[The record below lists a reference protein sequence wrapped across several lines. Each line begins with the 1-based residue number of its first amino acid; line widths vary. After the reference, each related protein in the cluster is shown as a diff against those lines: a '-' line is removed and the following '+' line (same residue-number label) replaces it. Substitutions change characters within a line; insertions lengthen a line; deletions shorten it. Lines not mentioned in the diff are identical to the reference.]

1 MTGGRK
7 GLLAA
12 AAFAAL
18 LAGAPVQAQVV
29 EEPTGAQVLWECRT
43 MESVLID
50 GVHDAKAVMGD
61 LAMLGD
67 EPRTRQR
74 LALHDTLLQALV
86 RSEMA
91 ASALI
96 RLRCPNRV
104 ILPPFEDD
112 MRRAWTALASN
123 RQTFQRAIPP

>member
-1 MTGGRK
+1 VTGGRT
-7 GLLAA
+7 GSVAA
-12 AAFAAL
+12 AALAAL
-18 LAGAPVQAQVV
+18 LSAGEAHSAD
-29 EEPTGAQVLWECRT
+29 EPTGAQVLWECRT

-50 GVHDAKAVMGD
+50 GMQDAKAVMSD
-61 LAMLGD
+61 LAMLGN

-96 RLRCPNRV
+96 RLRCPNRAV
-104 ILPPFEDD
+104 LPPFEED
-112 MRRAWTALASN
+112 MRRAWTVLASN
-123 RQTFQRAIPP
+123 RQTFLRAIPP